1 MTLTFI
7 FFLLFFYKE
16 KKSSLCKAK
25 CKNTYFFI
33 KIFGTEL
40 VGGGCSAVHTVCGF
54 GGLCDFFFMET
65 SGAGNL
71 GINDLGPLV

>member
-1 MTLTFI
+1 M
-7 FFLLFFYKE
+7 
-16 KKSSLCKAK
+16 
-25 CKNTYFFI
+25 
-33 KIFGTEL
+33 
-40 VGGGCSAVHTVCGF
+40 HTVCGF